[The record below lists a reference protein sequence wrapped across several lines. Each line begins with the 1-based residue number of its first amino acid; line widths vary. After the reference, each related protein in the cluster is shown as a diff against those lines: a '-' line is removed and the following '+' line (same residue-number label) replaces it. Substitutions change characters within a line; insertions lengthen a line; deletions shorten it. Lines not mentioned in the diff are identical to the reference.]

1 MLLAV
6 AFAALMAVAPAFAQ
20 EGDWLSDSTLK
31 MEQGQT
37 AKITA
42 YCGSAPASG
51 VFWSSSDPS
60 AVMVDGW
67 GTVTA
72 KRNGRSVVTARFPDG
87 NQRSC
92 TVYVGRQGVTRGID
106 ISHWQPSV
114 DFAAVRND
122 GIQFVML
129 KATEGV
135 DYVDD
140 KFTDH
145 ASGAL
150 AAGLPIGAYHFL
162 RAGDAAA
169 QADDFLEAI
178 RPYSITYPVACDVEN
193 KPGTTE
199 LSGMGR
205 EKLTDMVL
213 EFCARVKAAGYK
225 PVVYSNY
232 NWLYEAKYLDA
243 DRIRAA
249 GYGIWM
255 AWYSNATP
263 EDTDRSSLC
272 DMWQYAS
279 DGRVDGIDGLVDMNV
294 SYVDYTGTGTQP
306 SEPLSPAPTT
316 IQSDTPS
323 TLTMEKGAT
332 YQFKLTGAAGVPY
345 TFGCGNTSI
354 IRTVSA
360 RKSGGS
366 YYYKIAAVGAG
377 IAGVYA
383 TPQNGSGIRF
393 CVVTVKA
400 AQSPQAPPQ
409 ELKSDTP
416 STLTMEKGATYQFKL
431 TGAAG
436 VPYTFG
442 CGNTSIIR
450 TVSVRKSGG
459 SYYYKITAVGTG
471 IAGVYATPQGGSGTR
486 FCVVTVKAA
495 QNQMAPSPQELK
507 SDTPSTLTMKK
518 GATYQFKLTG
528 AAGVPYTFGCGN
540 TGIIRTV
547 SVRES
552 GGSSYYKIAAV
563 GTGVAG
569 VYATPRG
576 GTGQRF
582 CVVTVR
588 P

>member
-1 MLLAV
+1 
-6 AFAALMAVAPAFAQ
+6 MA
-20 EGDWLSDSTLK
+20 
-31 MEQGQT
+31 
-37 AKITA
+37 
-42 YCGSAPASG
+42 
-51 VFWSSSDPS
+51 
-60 AVMVDGW
+60 
-67 GTVTA
+67 
-72 KRNGRSVVTARFPDG
+72 
-87 NQRSC
+87 
-92 TVYVGRQGVTRGID
+92 RGID
-106 ISHWQPSV
+106 ISHWQSDV
-114 DFAAVRND
+114 NFTAVRND

-178 RPYSITYPVACDVEN
+178 RPYSVTYPVACDVEN

-199 LSGMGR
+199 LSSLGR
-205 EKLTDMVL
+205 DKLTDMVL

-232 NWLYEAKYLDA
+232 NWLYGAKYLDA

-255 AWYSNATP
+255 AWYSDATP

-279 DGRVDGIDGLVDMNV
+279 DGHVDGIDGLVDMDV
-294 SYVDYTGTGTQP
+294 SYVDYTGTGTGTQP

-323 TLTMEKGAT
+323 TLTLQKGAT
-332 YQFKLTGAAGVPY
+332 YQFKLTGTAGVSY

-354 IRTVSA
+354 IRTVSV

-366 YYYKIAAVGAG
+366 YYYKIAAVGTG

-383 TPQNGSGIRF
+383 TPQGGSGTRF
-393 CVVTVKA
+393 CVVTVEA
-400 AQSPQAPPQ
+400 AQSPPGPSPQALQ
-409 ELKSDTP
+409 SDTP

-431 TGAAG
+431 TGTAG

-459 SYYYKITAVGTG
+459 SYYYKIAAVGTG
-471 IAGVYATPQGGSGTR
+471 IAGVYATPQNGSGTR

-495 QNQMAPSPQELK
+495 RNQMAPSPQALK
-507 SDTPSTLTMKK
+507 SDTPLYFTMKK

-528 AAGVPYTFGCGN
+528 TAGVSYTFGCGN
-540 TGIIRTV
+540 TSIIRMV
-547 SVRES
+547 SVRAS
-552 GGSSYYKIAAV
+552 GGSYYCKIAAA
-563 GTGVAG
+563 GTGTAG

-582 CVVTVR
+582 CIVTVQ